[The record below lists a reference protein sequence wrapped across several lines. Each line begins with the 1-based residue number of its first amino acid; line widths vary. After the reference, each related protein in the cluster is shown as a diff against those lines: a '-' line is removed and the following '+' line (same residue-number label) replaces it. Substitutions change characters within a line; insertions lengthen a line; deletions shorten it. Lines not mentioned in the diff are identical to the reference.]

1 MMTGKNVLTVRSL
14 IILVPIIFTGL
25 YIGKQYHSD
34 YNMYMDM
41 QKYLP
46 GRNEVPMGPVVN
58 DGGDCYNT
66 FIALQSDQNN
76 IPFGRYLFNLS
87 SCSVYSQFKWIF
99 LESH

>member
-1 MMTGKNVLTVRSL
+1 MTGKNVFTVRFI
-14 IILVPIIFTGL
+14 IILVIIFFTVL
-25 YIGKQYHSD
+25 NIGKLYLSD
-34 YNMYMDM
+34 YNMYMDI

-87 SCSVYSQFKWIF
+87 SCSVYSQFK
-99 LESH
+99 